1 MEKSS
6 PCRICSEHTHTSS
19 TCPSLRDMRGGGG
32 GSGGGGGDD
41 DQEEKCMKKDVCSL
55 SNSSFHA
62 VKYTFLSPYSFM
74 HFSKK
79 IWHWSHGFE
88 YKKRSV

>member
-1 MEKSS
+1 MNTAS
-6 PCRICSEHTHTSS
+6 PCSICSDYTHASS
-19 TCPSLRDMRGGGG
+19 KCPSLRDMRGGGG
-32 GSGGGGGDD
+32 GGGGGGD
-41 DQEEKCMKKDVCSL
+41 EEDECIKKDVCFL
-55 SNSSFHA
+55 SSSSFHA

-74 HFSKK
+74 HFSRK